1 MCEAQ
6 DNLGEGEGMSVP
18 DVFPG
23 FTPEEKA
30 ASALLTLFT
39 MVALKIVMAQWVG
52 SRHRSPM
59 YNKMVAYVE
68 ENPVNGTTFLSEM
81 MRHEELDFRLAAV
94 RIVEVRQAYAKS
106 AFDWEDMRIVA
117 LAGVEKDSREMLNS
131 YMSMSFDLGSD
142 DEAD

>member
-1 MCEAQ
+1 
-6 DNLGEGEGMSVP
+6 
-18 DVFPG
+18 
-23 FTPEEKA
+23 
-30 ASALLTLFT
+30 
-39 MVALKIVMAQWVG
+39 
-52 SRHRSPM
+52 
-59 YNKMVAYVE
+59 
-68 ENPVNGTTFLSEM
+68 M
-81 MRHEELDFRLAAV
+81 MRHDELDFRLAAV